1 MGKITDEQKRIIEK
15 FSCERLSSNP
25 ENKNLIKS
33 FVSEKGS
40 LLVDYLHDLA
50 WDEDVEGKTAY
61 YLVKSLENEIAL
73 FFSLKCGALFDP
85 LDEESLEERAERLQK
100 LLRAV
105 QEINKNGKEKELA
118 IQILE
123 NFRSG
128 QNITIEQIKRNIK
141 INAQQAQEIL
151 ESLDYD
157 KEHEQNEQII
167 RVGHTYPG
175 IDLVHFCANDL
186 MKEKWKSYGIQH
198 PMGEVMFWNYIA
210 PIIYETQKS
219 IGCQYAYLFAADASR
234 DGVLINYY
242 NVALKFEEPTNL
254 GTNKPS
260 YDLCCVFM
268 CQEVNE
274 LKRNR
279 QEYFDNFNP
288 DDDDIIA

>member
-40 LLVDYLHDLA
+40 LLVDYLHVLA

-61 YLVKSLENEIAL
+61 YLVKSPENEIAL

-85 LDEESLEERAERLQK
+85 LDEESVEERAKRLQK
-100 LLRAV
+100 LLRTV
-105 QEINKNGKEKELA
+105 QGINKNGKEKELA

-141 INAQQAQEIL
+141 INAQQAQEL
-151 ESLDYD
+151 LQSLDYD
-157 KEHEQNEQII
+157 KKHEQNEQII

-242 NVALKFEEPTNL
+242 NVALKFEKPTNL

>member
-25 ENKNLIKS
+25 ENKNLIKN

-40 LLVDYLHDLA
+40 LLVDYLHELA
-50 WDEDVEGKTAY
+50 WDEDVECKTAY
-61 YLVKSLENEIAL
+61 YLVKSPENEIAL

-85 LDEESLEERAERLQK
+85 LDEESVEERAKRLQK

-128 QNITIEQIKRNIK
+128 RNITIEQIKRNIK
-141 INAQQAQEIL
+141 INAQQAQEL
-151 ESLDYD
+151 LQSLDYD
-157 KEHEQNEQII
+157 KRHEQNEQII

-198 PMGEVMFWNYIA
+198 PMGEVMFWKYIA

-219 IGCQYAYLFAADASR
+219 IGCQYAYLFAADASE

-288 DDDDIIA
+288 DDDDIIV

>member
-1 MGKITDEQKRIIEK
+1 MGKITDDQKRLLEK

-25 ENKNLIKS
+25 KNHNLIKN

-40 LLVDYLHDLA
+40 LLVDYLYDLA

-61 YLVKSLENEIAL
+61 YLIKSSEDEIAL

-85 LDEESLEERAERLQK
+85 LDEKIVEKKVKKLQE

-105 QEINKNGKEKELA
+105 QGISTNGKEKEFA
-118 IQILE
+118 TQILE

-128 QNITIEQIKRNIK
+128 QDISIEQIKRNIK
-141 INAQQAQEIL
+141 ISTQQAKEFL
-151 ESLDYD
+151 ENLDYD

-175 IDLVHFCANDL
+175 IELVHFCANDL
-186 MKEKWKSYGIQH
+186 ITKKWKSYGIQH
-198 PMGEVMFWNYIA
+198 PMGEVMFWKYIA
-210 PIIYETQKS
+210 PIIYETQKY
-219 IGCQYAYLFAADASR
+219 IGCQYVYLFAADASR

-242 NVALKFEEPTNL
+242 NVALKFEKPKNL
-254 GTNKPS
+254 GTNKPR

-274 LKRNR
+274 LRRNR

-288 DDDDIIA
+288 DDDIIV

>member
-1 MGKITDEQKRIIEK
+1 MGKITDEQKSVIEK

-25 ENKNLIKS
+25 DNKNLIRS

-40 LLVDYLHDLA
+40 LLVDYLHKWA
-50 WDEDVEGKTAY
+50 WDEDVECKTAY
-61 YLVKSLENEIAL
+61 YLIKSPEDEIAL

-85 LDEESLEERAERLQK
+85 LDEESVEENAQRLQK
-100 LLRAV
+100 LLRVV
-105 QEINKNGKEKELA
+105 QEINRDGREKEFA

-123 NFRSG
+123 KFRSG
-128 QNITIEQIKRNIK
+128 QDIPIEQIKTYIK
-141 INAQQAQEIL
+141 VNAQQAQNFWK
-151 ESLDYD
+151 SLNYD

-198 PMGEVMFWNYIA
+198 PMGEVMFWKYIA
-210 PIIYETQKS
+210 PIIYQTQKS
-219 IGCQYAYLFAADASR
+219 IGCQYAYLFAADASQ

-268 CQEVNE
+268 CQEINE

>member
-25 ENKNLIKS
+25 ENKDLIKS

-40 LLVDYLHDLA
+40 LLVDYLQNLA
-50 WDEDVEGKTAY
+50 WDEDIQCKTAY
-61 YLVKSLENEIAL
+61 YLVKSPENEIAL

-85 LDEESLEERAERLQK
+85 LDEEIVEQRAKRLK
-100 LLRAV
+100 ELLQAV
-105 QEINKNGKEKELA
+105 QGINKNGKEKELA

-123 NFRSG
+123 NYRSG
-128 QNITIEQIKRNIK
+128 RDISIEQIKRNIK
-141 INAQQAQEIL
+141 ISAQQAQEFL
-151 ESLDYD
+151 ENLNYD
-157 KEHEQNEQII
+157 KKHEQNGQII

-186 MKEKWKSYGIQH
+186 VKEKWKSYGIQH
-198 PMGEVMFWNYIA
+198 PMGEVMFWKYIA
-210 PIIYETQKS
+210 PIIYETQKC
-219 IGCQYAYLFAADASR
+219 IGCQYVYLFAADASQ

-242 NVALKFEEPTNL
+242 NVALKFQEPTNL

>member
-25 ENKNLIKS
+25 ENKNLIKG

-40 LLVDYLHDLA
+40 LLVDYLHNLA

-61 YLVKSLENEIAL
+61 YLVKSPENEIAL
-73 FFSLKCGALFDP
+73 FFSLKCGALFDL
-85 LDEESLEERAERLQK
+85 LDEESVVERAKRLQK
-100 LLRAV
+100 LLRVV
-105 QEINKNGKEKELA
+105 QGINKNGKEKELA

-141 INAQQAQEIL
+141 INAQQTQEL
-151 ESLDYD
+151 LHSLDYD
-157 KEHEQNEQII
+157 KEHEHNEQII

-186 MKEKWKSYGIQH
+186 MRKKWKSYGIQH

-210 PIIYETQKS
+210 PIIYETQKT

-242 NVALKFEEPTNL
+242 NVALKFEESANL

-274 LKRNR
+274 LKKNR